1 MNSKAQKPG
10 KRFAAAAR
18 KAVLLTVFALL
29 GVRSLTVAALP
40 GAALP
45 GAALPGE
52 EESAV
57 RFCFVDLY
65 ADSESRALAAW
76 QVELIATAE
85 AGEVKIVGIEGG
97 EHPAYGQ
104 PAYYDPA
111 ALMHHRVIL
120 AAFNTGNDLPTGR
133 TRVARVH
140 LQVPAHAQPHYEV
153 KLEAAA
159 DRDGQRID
167 VTVHATQGEPS

>member
-1 MNSKAQKPG
+1 MNGKAQRFD
-10 KRFAAAAR
+10 KRFAAVAW
-18 KAVLLTVFALL
+18 KVVSLTVLALL

-40 GAALP
+40 VAAVP
-45 GAALPGE
+45 VVD
-52 EESAV
+52 ESAV

-65 ADSESRALAAW
+65 VDSGSQTLAAW
-76 QVELIATAE
+76 QVELVATAE
-85 AGEVKIVGIEGG
+85 SGEVKIVGIEGG
-97 EHPAYGQ
+97 EHPAYHQ

-120 AAFNTGNDLPTGR
+120 AAFCTGNDLPTGK

-140 LQVPAHAQPHYEV
+140 LQVPADAQPHYEV